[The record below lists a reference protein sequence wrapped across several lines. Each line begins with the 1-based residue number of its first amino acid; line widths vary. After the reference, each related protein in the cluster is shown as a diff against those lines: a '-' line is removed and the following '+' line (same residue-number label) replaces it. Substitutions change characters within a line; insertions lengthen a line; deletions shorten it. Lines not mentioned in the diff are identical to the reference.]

1 MTRPLAQCRGC
12 QAAVVWVHMR
22 EAGKAMP
29 CDPDVLTEWLDET
42 AGKAASTRT
51 LITEDGVAITG
62 RRGTAIEPGTREVVG
77 RVPHWATCPQ
87 AESFRRHG

>member
-22 EAGKAMP
+22 ESGKAMP

-51 LITEDGVAITG
+51 LITSDGVAITG
-62 RRGTAIEPGTREVVG
+62 RRGTAIEPGTREVIG
-77 RVPHWATCPQ
+77 RVPHWVTCPQ
-87 AESFRRHG
+87 ANTFRR